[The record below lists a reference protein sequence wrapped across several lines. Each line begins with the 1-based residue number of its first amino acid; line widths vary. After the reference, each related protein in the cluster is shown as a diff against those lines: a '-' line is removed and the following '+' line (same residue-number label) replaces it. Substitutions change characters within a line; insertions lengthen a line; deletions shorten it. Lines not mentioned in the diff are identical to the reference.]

1 MPTKAHYRRPMTLA
15 PWLRTRWSLL
25 VVSSLLWGLVL
36 AVSALLAP
44 LPSEA
49 VDIGWLV
56 LATLQ
61 GVLIFRV
68 VHHPHS
74 ELGRA
79 RSARLRL
86 AWAALLLATGLGL
99 VGDLL
104 WYLAPDGDVPLADLV
119 YLLEYPFWFLGL
131 LFIPVESRHER
142 FGPRLIDALIVFV
155 AASLVVWDLV
165 LRPLSSTSP
174 EPLTLVLAGGP
185 AVGDVVLLAVI
196 GITLSRRP
204 LPSTGAALL
213 WLAWAMLA
221 FVVVDLVYVVAELKG
236 TYTAGETWLDPAWAL
251 ARTLLMLAALRQ
263 RDPTPDTRF
272 ERTALILD
280 RGAAILPLIAMG
292 LGFVFIVAAVLRGED
307 GSVGTAL
314 VAAVLCLLVL
324 IRQSLVA
331 LLNARLA
338 ARLTIET
345 ERSERLLRNV
355 LPEAIAHQLKGGRR
369 DHPLAER
376 FDEATV
382 VFADLVGFTPL
393 SRTMSP
399 DALVAVLDAIF
410 SRFDHLAAHH
420 GLEKIKTIGDAYMA
434 AAGVPERRADH
445 VAAAAHMALAMRDS
459 WAALRA
465 EIGLALDLRIGLH
478 TGPLV
483 AGVIGQSKFAY
494 DLWGDTVN
502 LASRMESHGEPSRIH
517 VTEEVYL
524 SLRDTF
530 DFEARGLVDIKG
542 RGPLMTHFLLSL
554 RAAG

>member
-1 MPTKAHYRRPMTLA
+1 MTLA

-36 AVSALLAP
+36 AVSALVAP
-44 LPSEA
+44 LPTEV

-61 GVLIFRV
+61 GVLILRV
-68 VHHPHS
+68 VRHPHP
-74 ELGRA
+74 ELGRT
-79 RSARLRL
+79 RSDRLRL

-99 VGDLL
+99 LGDLL
-104 WYLAPDGDVPLADLV
+104 WFLALNDEAPLADLV
-119 YLLEYPFWFLGL
+119 YLLEYPFWLLGL
-131 LFIPVESRHER
+131 LLIPVETRRER
-142 FGPRLIDALIVFV
+142 FALRLIDALIVLV

-165 LRPLSSTSP
+165 LRPLASTSTD
-174 EPLTLVLAGGP
+174 PLTLILAGGP

-196 GITLSRRP
+196 GLTLSRRP

-221 FVVVDLVYVVAELKG
+221 FVVVDLVYVVAELQG

-251 ARTLLMLAALRQ
+251 ARSLLMLAALRQ

-272 ERTALILD
+272 ERTALLLD
-280 RGAAILPLIAMG
+280 RGAAILPLVAMA
-292 LGFVFIVAAVLRGED
+292 LGFAFIVAAVLRTDPGT
-307 GSVGTAL
+307 SSSLGTAL

-355 LPEAIAHQLKGGRR
+355 LPEAIAHQLKDGRR

-410 SRFDHLAAHH
+410 SRFDQLAQRH

-434 AAGVPERRADH
+434 AAGVPERRSDH

-459 WAALRA
+459 WVALRA
-465 EIGLALDLRIGLH
+465 ELGLALDLRIGLH

-524 SLRDTF
+524 VLRDTF
-530 DFEARGLVDIKG
+530 AFEPRGLVEIKG
-542 RGPLMTHFLLSL
+542 RGPLMTHFLLGL
-554 RAAG
+554 RASG

>member
-1 MPTKAHYRRPMTLA
+1 MTLA

-44 LPSEA
+44 LPTEV

-61 GVLIFRV
+61 GVLMLRV
-68 VHHPHS
+68 VRHPHP
-74 ELGRA
+74 ELGRT
-79 RSARLRL
+79 RSDRLRL

-99 VGDLL
+99 LGDLL
-104 WYLAPDGDVPLADLV
+104 WFLALNDEAPLADLV
-119 YLLEYPFWFLGL
+119 YLLEYPFWLLGL
-131 LFIPVESRHER
+131 LLIPVETRRER
-142 FGPRLIDALIVFV
+142 FALRLIDALIVLV

-165 LRPLSSTSP
+165 LRPLASTSTD
-174 EPLTLVLAGGP
+174 PLTLILAGGP

-196 GITLSRRP
+196 GLTLSRRP

-221 FVVVDLVYVVAELKG
+221 FVVVDLVYVVAELQG

-251 ARTLLMLAALRQ
+251 ARSLLMLAALRQ

-272 ERTALILD
+272 ERTALLLD
-280 RGAAILPLIAMG
+280 RGAAILPLVAMA
-292 LGFVFIVAAVLRGED
+292 LGFAFIVAAVLRTDPGT
-307 GSVGTAL
+307 SSSLGTAL

-355 LPEAIAHQLKGGRR
+355 LPEAIAHQLKDGRR

-410 SRFDHLAAHH
+410 SRFDRLAQRH

-434 AAGVPERRADH
+434 AAGVPERRSDH

-459 WAALRA
+459 WVALRA
-465 EIGLALDLRIGLH
+465 ELGLALDLRIGLH

-524 SLRDTF
+524 VLRDTF
-530 DFEARGLVDIKG
+530 AFEPRGLVEIKG
-542 RGPLMTHFLLSL
+542 RGPLMTHFLLGL
-554 RAAG
+554 RASG